1 MKGVSN
7 EVYSLMAKCI
17 ANEASVNEQFVMNSL
32 LKENEELIVIFNEL
46 RQYYQLKEKPEIKDP
61 ASAFEKL
68 NTRIQKMT
76 NL

>member
-1 MKGVSN
+1 MKEVSN

-17 ANEASVNEQFVMNSL
+17 ANEASVNELFVMDSL
-32 LKENEELIVIFNEL
+32 LKENEELIVLFNEL
-46 RQYYQLKEKPEIKDP
+46 KQYYRVKEKSEIKDP

-68 NTRIQKMT
+68 NSRIQKMT

>member
-1 MKGVSN
+1 MKEVSN

-17 ANEASVNEQFVMNSL
+17 AGEASVNELFVMDSL
-32 LKENEELIVIFNEL
+32 LKENEELTVIFNEL
-46 RQYYQLKEKPEIKDP
+46 QHYYQMKEKPETRGP

-68 NTRIQKMT
+68 NTRIQKM